1 MSNDAPDFDNRYQG
15 GTASDSPQSPD
26 YDNPWPNANGGSD
39 APAAKESDG
48 TADARDA
55 GKSTADKSKLPLI
68 SLAVVLAIAVIAG
81 GFWALSGKSSD
92 DSDGEDVGSLQA
104 ENARLNSDNDRIR
117 ELESDLEEAQTGNQ
131 SVIDQRDALIK
142 AFGGLDP
149 CSATNFGTPE
159 GAFWGGSPEMGLGC
173 SYIKEGKVNLVVTV
187 AATDT
192 PIPFG
197 EFTQNNGVE
206 GYMLSSSHGKMAV
219 YVWLA
224 GSGSETEQKAHEI
237 MEWLTTARPGA

>member
-15 GTASDSPQSPD
+15 GASGGSPQSPD

-39 APAAKESDG
+39 APAAKGSDESAG
-48 TADARDA
+48 ARDA

-92 DSDGEDVGSLQA
+92 DSDGEDIGSLQA

-117 ELESDLEEAQTGNQ
+117 ELESDLEAAQTDKQ
-131 SVIDQRDALIK
+131 TVTDQRDALIS
-142 AFGGLDP
+142 AFGGVNP
-149 CSATNFGTPE
+149 CSVTNFGTPE
-159 GAFWGGSPEMGLGC
+159 GTHWGDSPEMGLGC
-173 SYIKEGKVNLVVTV
+173 SYTKEGKTTLVVTV
-187 AATDT
+187 ASGT
-192 PIPFG
+192 PTSYG
-197 EFTQNNGVE
+197 EFIKNHGEE
-206 GYMLSSSHGKMAV
+206 GYMLSSSYGKMAV

-224 GSGSETEQKAHEI
+224 GSGSEAEQKAHEI
-237 MEWLTTARPGA
+237 MEWLTT